1 MKAILTAMA
10 LSAVVIL
17 ACMPRAV
24 YAQYGSGTASDT
36 VWVTP
41 SMGNG
46 SLSDYI
52 GADTTSTGARA
63 NPNAIYALY
72 RDSVYF
78 FTGQINVNGNLT
90 IVSQP
95 GTTTPPVIAPA
106 VLADGSSPSTFINSD
121 GGNLTL
127 RGLYLLGVP
136 YNSHWLGW
144 GDAVVVNG
152 DSSDVHVDSCVFDQ
166 WSDGA
171 MDSFGSWENFYIT
184 NCYFVNDIHSSSY
197 FGGHDWESHGN
208 PVDTLMIVNNT
219 MFNNNSYADVP
230 TGYVKFE
237 RFDHNTVC
245 LTQVN
250 PINDFFGTNDYIENN
265 IFYSTL
271 MVGQQI
277 DEAYAEWY
285 DTIFYK
291 SFAWSASSTVSTDT
305 LGLDPSLAQ
314 AFGGTESSRVFKVL
328 NNAYYWP
335 AAIQNFWTAY
345 NDTVTK
351 MVKVS
356 YPDSVVNLNH
366 PPNDTLVDTA
376 TVKAILIPP
385 QGFMNGRTQHMFT
398 DKAEWPNFISA
409 NNDSVDPGFPSF
421 VSSQIDSAIKYVL
434 DIRANAYPNYMWDYT
449 NGKPLFSWLWPLP
462 ELTYSNTS
470 LQHAGT
476 DGYALGD
483 LNAFPSQLAAWK
495 AAGGLAL
502 GVQKVPNTIPQSF
515 ALSQNYP
522 NPFNP
527 TTEIKVSLKQAGVVN
542 LDVYNVL
549 GQLVKVVDNG
559 YKPAGEYVY
568 NVNMD
573 AFASGV
579 YFYRLQEGANSI
591 TRKMLL
597 LK

>member
-1 MKAILTAMA
+1 MKAILTAMI
-10 LSAVVIL
+10 LSAVVVL
-17 ACMPRAV
+17 ACTPSSSYAV
-24 YAQYGSGTASDT
+24 QTASDT
-36 VWVTP
+36 VWVGP

-46 SLSDYI
+46 SLSDFI
-52 GADTTSTGARA
+52 SSDTTSTGARA

-78 FTGQINVNGNLT
+78 YTGQININGNLT
-90 IVSQP
+90 IVAQE
-95 GTTTPPVIAPA
+95 GTTVPPVIAPA
-106 VLADGSSPSTFINSD
+106 VLSDGSSPGTFINSD
-121 GGNLTL
+121 GGNLNL
-127 RGLYLLGVP
+127 KGLYFLGVP

-144 GDAVVVNG
+144 GDAIVVNG
-152 DSSDVHVDSCVFDQ
+152 DSSDVHVDSCIFDQ

-208 PVDTLMIVNNT
+208 PVDTLLIVNNT

-230 TGYVKFE
+230 TGYVKWE
-237 RFDHNTVC
+237 RFEHNTVC

-250 PINDFFGTNDYIENN
+250 PMNDFFGTSDVISNN

-277 DEAYAEWY
+277 DEAYGEWY

-291 SFAWSASSTVSTDT
+291 SFAWSESSTISTDT
-305 LGLDPSLAQ
+305 LALVPSFVQ
-314 AFGGTESSRVFKVL
+314 DFGQPESHRLYHVL

-335 AAIQNFWTAY
+335 SKVQNFWTAY

-351 MVKVS
+351 MVKIS
-356 YPDSVVNLNH
+356 YADSVVNLNH
-366 PPNDTLVDTA
+366 APNDTLVDTA

-385 QGFMNGRTQHMFT
+385 QGFMNGRTQYMFNNKT
-398 DKAEWPNFISA
+398 NWPMFVAA

-421 VSSQIDSAIKYVL
+421 VSDQIDSALKYVL
-434 DIRANAYPNYMWDYT
+434 NIRANKYPNYMWDYT
-449 NGKPLFSWLWPLP
+449 KGQPLFSWLWPLP
-462 ELTYSNTS
+462 ELSYSNTT
-470 LQHAGT
+470 LQTAGT
-476 DGYALGD
+476 DGFALGD

-502 GVQKVPNTIPQSF
+502 GVQKVPNAIPQTF

-527 TTEIKVSLKQAGVVN
+527 TTDIKVSLKQAGEMN
-542 LDVYNVL
+542 LTVYNVL
-549 GQLVKVVDNG
+549 GQVVQVVDQG
-559 YKPAGEYVY
+559 YKPAGEYIY

-573 AFASGV
+573 RFASGV
-579 YFYRLQEGANSI
+579 YFYTLRQGTNSI
-591 TRKMLL
+591 TKKMLL

>member
-1 MKAILTAMA
+1 MKAILTGV
-10 LSAVVIL
+10 LISAVAIL
-17 ACMPRAV
+17 TVAPRRTF
-24 YAQYGSGTASDT
+24 AQAADT

-41 SMGNG
+41 SMANG

-52 GADTTSTGARA
+52 SSDTTASGARA

-78 FTGQINVNGNLT
+78 FTGQVNANGSLT
-90 IVSQP
+90 IVAQP

-106 VLADGSSPSTFINSD
+106 ILADGSSPGTFINSD

-136 YNSHWLGW
+136 YNNHWLGW
-144 GDAVVVNG
+144 GDAIVVNG
-152 DSSDVHVDSCVFDQ
+152 DSSDVVVDSCIFDQ

-171 MDSFGSWENFYIT
+171 IDSYGSWENFYIT
-184 NCYFVNDIHSSSY
+184 NDYFINDIHSSSY

-208 PVDTLMIVNNT
+208 PVDTLYIVNNT

-230 TGYVKFE
+230 TGYVNYE
-237 RFDHNTVC
+237 RFEHNTVC

-250 PINDFFGTNDYIENN
+250 PVNDFFGTNDIIANN

-291 SFAWSASSTVSTDT
+291 SFAWSESSTISTDT
-305 LGLDPSLAQ
+305 LALDPPLDQ
-314 AFGGTESSRVFKVL
+314 TYGFPESHRMYEVL

-335 AAIQNFWTAY
+335 SKIQNFWTAY

-356 YPDSVVNLNH
+356 YADSAVNLNH
-366 PPNDTLVDTA
+366 PPNDTTVIDT

-385 QGFMNGRTQHMFT
+385 QGFMNGRTQHMFN
-398 DKAEWPNFISA
+398 DKADWPNFMAA

-421 VSSQIDSAIKYVL
+421 VSDQIDSAIKYVE
-434 DIRANAYPNYMWDYT
+434 DIRANLYPNYMWDYT
-449 NGKPLFSWLWPLP
+449 NGQPLFSWIWPIP
-462 ELTYSNTS
+462 YLTYSNTA
-470 LQHAGT
+470 LQTAGT

-483 LNAFPSQLAAWK
+483 LNAYPTQLAKWQ
-495 AAGGLAL
+495 AAGGLATN
-502 GVQKVPNTIPQSF
+502 VKKVTNEVPSGF
-515 ALSQNYP
+515 KLSQNYP

-527 TTEIKVSLKQAGVVN
+527 STDIQVSLKQAGVMS
-542 LDVYNVL
+542 LEIYNVL
-549 GQLVKVVDNG
+549 GQLVKVVAQG
-559 YKPAGEYVY
+559 YKPAGVYQY
-568 NVNMD
+568 NVKMD
-573 AFASGV
+573 NFSSGV
-579 YFYRLQEGANSI
+579 YFYTLQQGSNI
-591 TRKMLL
+591 MTKKMLL

>member
-1 MKAILTAMA
+1 MKAILTGV
-10 LSAVVIL
+10 LISAVAIL
-17 ACMPRAV
+17 TVAPRRTF
-24 YAQYGSGTASDT
+24 AQAADT

-41 SMGNG
+41 SMANG

-52 GADTTSTGARA
+52 SSDTTASGARA

-78 FTGQINVNGNLT
+78 FTGQVNANGSLT
-90 IVSQP
+90 IVAQP

-106 VLADGSSPSTFINSD
+106 ILADGSSPGTFINSD

-136 YNSHWLGW
+136 YNNHWLGW
-144 GDAVVVNG
+144 GDAIVVNG
-152 DSSDVHVDSCVFDQ
+152 DSSDVVVDSCIFDQ

-171 MDSFGSWENFYIT
+171 IDSYGSWENFYIT
-184 NCYFVNDIHSSSY
+184 NDYFINDIHSSSY

-208 PVDTLMIVNNT
+208 PVDTLYIVNNT

-230 TGYVKFE
+230 TGYVNYE
-237 RFDHNTVC
+237 RFEHNTVC

-250 PINDFFGTNDYIENN
+250 PVNDFFGTNDIIANN

-291 SFAWSASSTVSTDT
+291 SFAWSESSTISTDT
-305 LGLDPSLAQ
+305 LALDPPLDQ
-314 AFGGTESSRVFKVL
+314 TYGFPESHRMYEVL

-335 AAIQNFWTAY
+335 SKIQNFWTAY

-356 YPDSVVNLNH
+356 YADSAVNLNH
-366 PPNDTLVDTA
+366 PPNHTTVIDT

-385 QGFMNGRTQHMFT
+385 QGFMNGRTQHMFN
-398 DKAEWPNFISA
+398 DKADWPNFMAA

-421 VSSQIDSAIKYVL
+421 VSDQIDSAIKYVE
-434 DIRANAYPNYMWDYT
+434 DIRANLYPNYMWDYT
-449 NGKPLFSWLWPLP
+449 NGQPLFSWIWPIP
-462 ELTYSNTS
+462 YLTYSNTA
-470 LQHAGT
+470 LQTAGT

-483 LNAFPSQLAAWK
+483 LNAYPTQLAKWQ
-495 AAGGLAL
+495 AAGGLATN
-502 GVQKVPNTIPQSF
+502 VKKVTNEVPSGF
-515 ALSQNYP
+515 KLSQNYP

-527 TTEIKVSLKQAGVVN
+527 STDIQVSLKQAGVMS
-542 LDVYNVL
+542 LEIYNVL
-549 GQLVKVVDNG
+549 GQLVKVVAQG
-559 YKPAGEYVY
+559 YKPAGVYQY
-568 NVNMD
+568 NVKMD
-573 AFASGV
+573 NFSSGV
-579 YFYRLQEGANSI
+579 YFYTLQQGSNI
-591 TRKMLL
+591 MTKKMLL